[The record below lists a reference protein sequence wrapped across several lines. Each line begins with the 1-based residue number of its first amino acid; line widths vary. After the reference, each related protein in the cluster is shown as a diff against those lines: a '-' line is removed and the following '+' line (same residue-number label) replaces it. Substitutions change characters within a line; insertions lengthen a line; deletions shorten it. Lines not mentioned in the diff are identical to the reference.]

1 MRYIPEGKP
10 QYEKLPT
17 VFLNWDEMSTKLRS
31 DKFSGYIEIS
41 GKDDVG
47 FILFSEGRISGSL
60 YVSETEDDLRG
71 QKALSKITMTI
82 QERKGSLSI
91 YSCTTEVCELIA
103 WYIQGNRLYTPME
116 SVFINWEKFLG
127 VMKEK
132 KITGFI
138 RIANLVYTEFI
149 RLDEGEIKG
158 HFIGGNEGF
167 SNETDELTSVLSG
180 KDAEIEVFL
189 KADPSSVVSKLEQS
203 HVTKKPEPVKPEKP
217 DPVTFE
223 KKPEIPKT
231 EPTPPPRKE
240 VKPISRPEPT
250 PPKEEKEPLIP
261 PDEIPDPF
269 AQMEKEGAVPF
280 EGFSKMGL
288 DKKDEPKPEPIKEE
302 VKKEE
307 PFKIPEKKVDFEV
320 PKEEKK
326 SRKTPTAGGGQTMVS
341 KPSGRIAFLLDGI
354 RKVAQSNIGDDIL
367 PWLDGQINRIQSVN
381 PKLTKH
387 DLNLLVDEVERY
399 VRQVRQNPGK
409 ATKLAS
415 QLKHIIDSFASDL

>member
-60 YVSETEDDLRG
+60 YTSETEEDLRG

-82 QERKGSLSI
+82 QERKGTLSI
-91 YSCTTEVCELIA
+91 YSCTPEVCELIA

-167 SNETDELTSVLSG
+167 SAETNELTSVLSG

-189 KADPSSVVSKLEQS
+189 KADPSSVVSKLEPT
-203 HVTKKPEPVKPEKP
+203 HVTKKPEPEKAEPFKPEKP

-223 KKPEIPKT
+223 KEPFIPKT
-231 EPTPPPRKE
+231 EPTRPTKE

-250 PPKEEKEPLIP
+250 PPVEEKEPLIP

-280 EGFSKMGL
+280 DGFSKMGL
-288 DKKDEPKPEPIKEE
+288 DKKEEPKPEPVKEE
-302 VKKEE
+302 DT
-307 PFKIPEKKVDFEV
+307 FAIPEKKVDFET
-320 PKEEKK
+320 PEEEKK
-326 SRKTPTAGGGQTMVS
+326 SRKTPTAGGQTMVA